1 MTVHDLDEKLLQK
14 IIDMIRK
21 CARLLDP
28 DEPIWPERPL
38 REVGVD
44 SFGLVDLLVMLE
56 DGFDIILP
64 DDQLTPEMFESAATI
79 AVVVASA
86 QTAG

>member
-1 MTVHDLDEKLLQK
+1 MTYDLDEKLLQR
-14 IIDMIRK
+14 IIDMIKK

-28 DEPIWPERPL
+28 GEEVLPERPL

-56 DGFDIILP
+56 DELDIVLP
-64 DDQLTPEMFESAATI
+64 DDLLTPEMFESAATI
-79 AVVVASA
+79 AVAVTSVL
-86 QTAG
+86 TAG